1 MTGEVRREARQ
12 TGRKGSM
19 HKADGGCRSRPARI
33 TLCRVARES
42 GSAGV
47 PAGISGSSSRASR
60 SSCIDSTNAAPR
72 WRAPGGAAETRRLVR
87 GLPWLGVRAQLRVDA

>member
-1 MTGEVRREARQ
+1 MAGGQGGLTGEGRREARQ
-12 TGRKGSM
+12 AGRKGSM

-60 SSCIDSTNAAPR
+60 SSCIDSTNAATWGLR
-72 WRAPGGAAETRRLVR
+72 SAGGTAVARARRR
-87 GLPWLGVRAQLRVDA
+87 C

>member
-1 MTGEVRREARQ
+1 
-12 TGRKGSM
+12 M

-60 SSCIDSTNAAPR
+60 SSCIDSTNAATWGLR
-72 WRAPGGAAETRRLVR
+72 SAGGTAVARARRRCRNSAPGSGPAMAGGEGTAEGGCLT
-87 GLPWLGVRAQLRVDA
+87 QT